1 MVGKSVS
8 SSRVCYIRLFKKPQE
23 VINRQHSLEVLA
35 QLRMLDLND
44 EIRTLASKYFTTL
57 QLPESSR
64 MDASHLAV
72 AVWHQTDYLLTWN
85 CRHLA
90 NGRVRKLID
99 ELNTELKMKTPIICT
114 PEELMEV

>member
-1 MVGKSVS
+1 
-8 SSRVCYIRLFKKPQE
+8 
-23 VINRQHSLEVLA
+23 
-35 QLRMLDLND
+35 MLDLND
-44 EIRTLASKYFTTL
+44 EIRTLASKYLTTL

-90 NGRVRKLID
+90 NGRVRKMIE
-99 ELNTELKMKTPIICT
+99 ELNTELKMKTPVICT
-114 PEELMEV
+114 PLMEV